1 MKPIFNI
8 ETLEAME
15 AKRQTPSILKTRST
29 HHEIARRMALGQKDV
44 QIAREMGYS
53 QSRLSLLKG
62 DPMFAAL
69 VNDYAATRDEAVADI
84 QAMLTHTSVSAL
96 AVLQERLEDDPDSIT
111 VQDLTKLSALGL
123 DRIGFGA
130 TSKNVNVNLNSTAS
144 LDEIKARIRE
154 ESQGRVLSRNQE
166 PDTSQVIALPAIDAS
181 FSEAPPR
188 VEGGGA
194 NLREED
200 AQGDLF
206 SLAER
211 SS

>member
-84 QAMLTHTSVSAL
+84 QSMLTNTSVTAL

-130 TSKNVNVNLNSTAS
+130 TSKNVNLNVNSTAS

-154 ESQGRVLSRNQE
+154 ESLGRVLPRNQE
-166 PDTSQVIALPAIDAS
+166 PASGDVIALPAIEVA

-188 VEGGGA
+188 SQSGGPE
-194 NLREED
+194 LRAED
-200 AQGDLF
+200 AQADLF
-206 SLAER
+206 DLAGGPA
-211 SS
+211 